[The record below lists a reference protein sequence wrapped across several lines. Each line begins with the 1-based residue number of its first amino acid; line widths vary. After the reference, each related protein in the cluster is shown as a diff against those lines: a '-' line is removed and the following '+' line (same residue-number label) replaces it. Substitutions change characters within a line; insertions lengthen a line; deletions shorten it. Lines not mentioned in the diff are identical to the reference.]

1 MGRREPG
8 DDEPIRLHEDDPI
21 APVWATR
28 AALKAQG
35 NDPGADRVAICCVAF
50 PASTC
55 TSGELLGC

>member
-21 APVWATR
+21 APVRATL
-28 AALKAQG
+28 AALEAQG
-35 NDPGADRVAICCVAF
+35 NDTGADRLAFCCVAS

-55 TSGELLGC
+55 TSGGLLGC